1 MRLLSTFPRPPLP
14 PIWREGLTGMEFAGL
29 WRDPLFRRSDP
40 SVGGGRPV
48 LLIPGFLAGD
58 DSLAL
63 MARWLRRNGYR
74 PAGSGIRANVQCA
87 SVSLDVLEAR
97 LESCVDGHGRAA
109 VVGHSYG
116 GTLARSLAM
125 RRPDLVSGIVTLGAG
140 LIDQLAI
147 HPLARVPVR
156 LVGRL
161 GSLGAPG
168 LLRAECLAGVCCT
181 EVWSALER
189 PFPAG
194 VGFVSLYSRGDGLVD
209 WHACLDP
216 RAEAVEVRA
225 SHIGMAVNA
234 SVYRCIDSALRD
246 FADAPPGTRTPSA
259 GLKVRSSAS

>member
-1 MRLLSTFPRPPLP
+1 VKGRSLIPRSAGPPL
-14 PIWREGLTGMEFAGL
+14 WREARVGLEAASLLRDPVLRGAGL
-29 WRDPLFRRSDP
+29 PDGR
-40 SVGGGRPV
+40 GRPV

-74 PAGSGIRANVQCA
+74 PSGAGIRANVQCA
-87 SVSLDVLEAR
+87 TASLDMLEAR
-97 LESCVDGHGRAA
+97 LEALGDDGGGRVA
-109 VVGHSYG
+109 VIGHSYG

-125 RRPDLVSGIVTLGAG
+125 RRPDLMAGVVTLGAA
-140 LIDQLAI
+140 LVDQLAI

-168 LLRAECLAGVCCT
+168 LLRAECLAGICCT
-181 EVWSALER
+181 EVWSALAR
-189 PFPAG
+189 PFPDD

-209 WHACLDP
+209 WRACLDP
-216 RAEAVEVRA
+216 RAQAIEVQA

-234 SVYRCIDSALRD
+234 SVYHNIDSALQE
-246 FADAPPGTRTPSA
+246 FAAADLRIAR
-259 GLKVRSSAS
+259 